1 MRARF
6 KLTTHRLTTNAF
18 RWRVRVMVRWMTR
31 FQRREFSK
39 LFVVLTVAPEWRG
52 IGVIR
57 TICALKQFAQHA
69 NALVL
74 GVG

>member
-1 MRARF
+1 
-6 KLTTHRLTTNAF
+6 
-18 RWRVRVMVRWMTR
+18 MTR

-39 LFVVLTVAPEWRG
+39 LFVVLTVAHERRG

-57 TICALKQFAQHA
+57 AIRSLKQFAQHA